1 MLTWSHPRILII
13 KKDILDL
20 GKGPAQ
26 GLDDTTLAAE
36 ADYSIN
42 FTKQRNKVRSNSY
55 LFVNASE
62 ICQFKAKDSKITTHS
77 LCLGNNSKDFSVN
90 NMKETG
96 QNWYV
101 YDFSVDWFSIGV
113 GAIQDVHRY
122 LMTKNETKQIRFIK
136 KMFIELLSV
145 RTIGSFCESL
155 VSNLKRSI
163 QYVSLSNSFI
173 SIYY

>member
-1 MLTWSHPRILII
+1 
-13 KKDILDL
+13 
-20 GKGPAQ
+20 
-26 GLDDTTLAAE
+26 
-36 ADYSIN
+36 
-42 FTKQRNKVRSNSY
+42 
-55 LFVNASE
+55 
-62 ICQFKAKDSKITTHS
+62 
-77 LCLGNNSKDFSVN
+77 
-90 NMKETG
+90 MKETG

-163 QYVSLSNSFI
+163 KYVSLSNSFI